1 MRGQT
6 FRNIVGKNLTLNF
19 GNWVRHSFLGLDIC
33 ALLPAGATAE
43 RMGTGEMKTFT
54 ALAALVLATSVAGTA
69 NAAKH
74 VRHHHHHEMHANMG
88 GKASTTDWPGN
99 PYMDLKQSQ
108 VQRFW
113 HDAFDPYDA
122 K

>member
-1 MRGQT
+1 
-6 FRNIVGKNLTLNF
+6 
-19 GNWVRHSFLGLDIC
+19 
-33 ALLPAGATAE
+33 
-43 RMGTGEMKTFT
+43 MKTFT
-54 ALAALVLATSVAGTA
+54 ALAALMLATSVAGTA

-74 VRHHHHHEMHANMG
+74 VHHHHAMHVAHSSG
-88 GKASTTDWPGN
+88 TASTSDWPGN

>member
-1 MRGQT
+1 
-6 FRNIVGKNLTLNF
+6 
-19 GNWVRHSFLGLDIC
+19 
-33 ALLPAGATAE
+33 
-43 RMGTGEMKTFT
+43 MKTFT

-74 VRHHHHHEMHANMG
+74 VRHHHHATHVANSG
-88 GKASTTDWPGN
+88 QASTTDWPGN

>member
-1 MRGQT
+1 
-6 FRNIVGKNLTLNF
+6 
-19 GNWVRHSFLGLDIC
+19 
-33 ALLPAGATAE
+33 
-43 RMGTGEMKTFT
+43 MKTFT

-74 VRHHHHHEMHANMG
+74 VRHHHHHAMHADLSG
-88 GKASTTDWPGN
+88 TASRTDWPGN
-99 PYMDLKQSQ
+99 PYMDLKESQ

-113 HDAFDPYDA
+113 RDAFDPFDA

>member
-1 MRGQT
+1 
-6 FRNIVGKNLTLNF
+6 
-19 GNWVRHSFLGLDIC
+19 
-33 ALLPAGATAE
+33 
-43 RMGTGEMKTFT
+43 MKTFT
-54 ALAALVLATSVAGTA
+54 ALAALVLATSVVGTA

-74 VRHHHHHEMHANMG
+74 IHHHHHAMHAVNA

-99 PYMDLKQSQ
+99 PYMDMTQGQ

-113 HDAFDPYDA
+113 RDAFDPFDA